1 MVLPPPLDFRL
12 GPAFAFDYIL
22 RLEVNGKM
30 TERLQ
35 IGNVLRA
42 MVSWKRDGVSLWYG
56 QKANSKVECQKREV
70 V

>member
-30 TERLQ
+30 TETLQ
-35 IGNVLRA
+35 IGNVGKKVLFLFEQAEGRGL
-42 MVSWKRDGVSLWYG
+42 KYLW
-56 QKANSKVECQKREV
+56 S
-70 V
+70 

>member
-35 IGNVLRA
+35 IGNVFRA
-42 MVSWKRDGVSLWYG
+42 MIS
-56 QKANSKVECQKREV
+56 
-70 V
+70 

>member
-1 MVLPPPLDFRL
+1 MVLPPLLSPLPLPAGERERVRGNFRL

-35 IGNVLRA
+35 IGNVSMPSFRA
-42 MVSWKRDGVSLWYG
+42 
-56 QKANSKVECQKREV
+56 
-70 V
+70 